1 MKTKKDEK
9 QDGKPETPTPPT
21 DPTPQK
27 KPLTGSLEDYKRM
40 EVEAEARAKAEGRES
55 LIGLF

>member
-1 MKTKKDEK
+1 MKDEK
-9 QDGKPETPTPPT
+9 RNGKPETPTPPK

-27 KPLTGSLEDYKRM
+27 KPLTGSLEDYQRI
-40 EVEAEARAKAEGRES
+40 EEECEARAKAEGRET